1 MRGHAL
7 EGGTYN
13 AKDFW
18 LHKERKGIIFCLPGV
33 ADVALEQLRIAR
45 IKRQSSTHLFICPRL
60 LTTEWRK
67 QFQKTVDF
75 YIEIPACAEFW
86 PVCMFEPLMLGICLP
101 YLRHPPWQVRGTP
114 KVLSLVRKL
123 RQMLQED
130 PMAIGNIL
138 QQFLLAAKRIS
149 CMPEGLVWR
158 MLYFTSRGKL
168 PHTKVRGHDG
178 QRKRSR
184 ESGEN

>member
-1 MRGHAL
+1 MRGHDL
-7 EGGTYN
+7 EGGAYN
-13 AKDFW
+13 AKGFW
-18 LHKERKGIIFCLPGV
+18 IHRERKGKFIWAPPPGA
-33 ADVALEQLRIAR
+33 ADVALERLRIAR
-45 IKRQSSTHLFICPRL
+45 IKRQSSTHLFVCPRL

-75 YIEIPACAEFW
+75 YVEIPACSDYW
-86 PVCMFEPLMLGICLP
+86 PVCMYEPLMLGFVLP

-138 QQFLLAAKRIS
+138 QQFLLGTERLSTMSAS
-149 CMPEGLVWR
+149 MVWKL
-158 MLYFTSRGKL
+158 LYFQSR
-168 PHTKVRGHDG
+168 
-178 QRKRSR
+178 S
-184 ESGEN
+184 